1 MNDFFESSPAFLNTP
16 KAIYFINTYDVIMYK
31 MDSLGDIKRQLF
43 ERIDFQKYLS
53 PSDISE
59 YQLFLD
65 DVIKCQDIFNLMGI
79 DINTKGLKRKYNIF
93 KAYQVII
100 CCIAEMY
107 ISKNVNTPT
116 YRNIRF
122 ALYDFIL
129 CEPYM
134 SQDTPYKHL
143 LDYYRIKDVIKK
155 ENAELALSSH
165 IHRIY
170 LLHNLFK
177 KYNVYERMEEE

>member
-1 MNDFFESSPAFLNTP
+1 MNDFYDSSLLFHNAP

-31 MDSLGDIKRQLF
+31 MDSLGGDIKRQLL

-79 DINTKGLKRKYNIF
+79 DINAKGIKRKYNIF
-93 KAYQVII
+93 RAYQVII
-100 CCIAEMY
+100 CCVAEMY
-107 ISKNVNTPT
+107 ISKLVDTPT
-116 YRNIRF
+116 YRNIRYV
-122 ALYDFIL
+122 LYGFIL
-129 CEPYM
+129 CEPHR
-134 SQDTPYKHL
+134 SKN
-143 LDYYRIKDVIKK
+143 IIEK
-155 ENAELALSSH
+155 ENVESALSSH

-170 LLHNLFK
+170 FLHKLFK
-177 KYNVYERMEEE
+177 KHNIYERMEEK